1 MSRLETS
8 EPAALPQP
16 HLPLRPC
23 LKCARSRSRQA
34 DSSPDDSPENQ
45 LMRRRNVSFTLP
57 TESPRPPP
65 TSLLDDFVS
74 WVTTSLCA
82 APRKT
87 LQSLQVDVDEPEIP
101 HAAM

>member
-1 MSRLETS
+1 VVDSTLVCVRVAGV
-8 EPAALPQP
+8 AALASVVDVREQP
-16 HLPLRPC
+16 LES
-23 LKCARSRSRQA
+23 ART
-34 DSSPDDSPENQ
+34 
-45 LMRRRNVSFTLP
+45 RRRGAGRVK
-57 TESPRPPP
+57 PPP